1 MSWIIFTISGAFFQN
16 LRSSLQKKLNK
27 DLSTV
32 ASTYVRFAFALPFAI
47 LIFFL
52 NFGNFEIISK
62 ILKQTDFIYLT
73 IIASIF
79 QILFTFTLLY
89 LFNFSNFVV
98 GTSLSKTE
106 VVQVAIFEYFL
117 LKDKLNVFGI
127 FGIIIATVGV
137 IIISIKD
144 LKLFFSNFFSKTTFI
159 GLLTGLFLGLSVV
172 FFRAAALSLENFS
185 SNFDK
190 AIITLFFGLII
201 QTFLISIYLL
211 VYERSEFRKFRNNKL
226 ESCLAGLTGFLA
238 TLSWFFAFTFIQ
250 ASFVRAL
257 GQVEIFFS
265 FVSSKYFFK
274 EKITKMEIIG
284 IIIFV
289 FGVTMM
295 LLTKMN

>member
-1 MSWIIFTISGAFFQN
+1 MNWVIFTISGAFFQN

-32 ASTYVRFAFALPFAI
+32 ASTYVRFAFALPFA
-47 LIFFL
+47 LLVFFL
-52 NFGNFEIISK
+52 NFGGFEIISK
-62 ILKQTDFIYLT
+62 ILEQKNFIYLT

-79 QILFTFTLLY
+79 QIMFTFTLLY

-106 VVQVAIFEYFL
+106 VIQVAIFEYFL

-127 FGIIIATVGV
+127 IGIIIATVGV
-137 IIISIKD
+137 IIISVKD
-144 LKLFFSNFFSKTTFI
+144 LKLFFSNFFSKTTLI
-159 GLLTGLFLGLSVV
+159 GLMTGLFLGLSVV
-172 FFRAAALSLENFS
+172 FFRAATLSLENFS

-201 QTFLISIYLL
+201 QTFIISIYLFL
-211 VYERSEFRKFRNNKL
+211 FERSEFKKFKSNKL
-226 ESCLAGLTGFLA
+226 ASCLAGLTGFLA

-274 EKITKMEIIG
+274 EKITKLEIIG

-289 FGVTMM
+289 IGVTVM
-295 LLTKMN
+295 LLT